1 MVRGF
6 LLSLSGALLLT
17 GCTAQADEAVEPV
30 VQSSAIPSETE
41 APEKSPEEEAVDT
54 YLRFWDAIVLA
65 SAEMDP
71 DHPDL
76 EKYAVDQALELAQR
90 GVQGVADAGEGM
102 EGEPVPT
109 PEVISAEPDGEPR
122 SIVIRDCQGAGDWK
136 VVGEPEP
143 RFDDVRVDARVNR
156 DVFAWRVVEMQLW
169 GDASC

>member
-6 LLSLSGALLLT
+6 LLSLSGVLLLT

-41 APEKSPEEEAVDT
+41 APEKTPEEEAVDT

-76 EKYAVDQALELAQR
+76 EKYAVDQALELAQQGVR
-90 GVQGVADAGEGM
+90 GVAEAGYGM
-102 EGEPVPT
+102 EGGPVPA
-109 PEVISAEPDGEPR
+109 PEVVSAEPTDEPR

-136 VVGEPEP
+136 VVGEAEP
-143 RFDDVRVDARVNR
+143 RSDNVRVDARVNR
-156 DVFAWRVVEMQLW
+156 DVFSWRVVQLQVW
-169 GDASC
+169 GDDSC

>member
-90 GVQGVADAGEGM
+90 GVRGVAEAGYGM
-102 EGEPVPT
+102 EGEPVLA
-109 PEVISAEPDGEPR
+109 PEVVSAEPEGEPT
-122 SIVIRDCQGAGDWK
+122 SIVLRDCKGAGDWK
-136 VVGEPEP
+136 VVGEEAP
-143 RFDDVRVDARVNR
+143 RTDNVRVDARVNR
-156 DVFAWRVVEMQLW
+156 DVFDWWVVEMQIW
-169 GDASC
+169 EAETC

>member
-6 LLSLSGALLLT
+6 LLSLSGVLLLT
-17 GCTAQADEAVEPV
+17 GCTAEADEAVEPV
-30 VQSSAIPSETE
+30 VQSSTIPPETE

-76 EKYAVDQALELAQR
+76 EKYAVDQALELAQQGVR
-90 GVQGVADAGEGM
+90 GVAEAGYGM
-102 EGEPVPT
+102 EGDPVPA
-109 PEVISAEPDGEPR
+109 PEVVSAEPTDEPR

-136 VVGEPEP
+136 VVGEAEP
-143 RFDDVRVDARVNR
+143 RSDNVRVDARVNR
-156 DVFAWRVVEMQLW
+156 DVFSWRVVQLQVW
-169 GDASC
+169 GDDSC

>member
-1 MVRGF
+1 MRGF

-41 APEKSPEEEAVDT
+41 APEKTPEEEAVDT

-76 EKYAVDQALELAQR
+76 EKYAADQALELAQQGVR
-90 GVQGVADAGEGM
+90 GVAEAGYGM
-102 EGEPVPT
+102 EGEPVPA
-109 PEVISAEPDGEPR
+109 PEVVSAEPTDEPR

-136 VVGEPEP
+136 VVGEAEP
-143 RFDDVRVDARVNR
+143 RSDNVRVDARVNR
-156 DVFAWRVVEMQLW
+156 DVFSWRVVQLQVW
-169 GDASC
+169 GDDSC

>member
-76 EKYAVDQALELAQR
+76 EKYAVDQALELAQQGVR
-90 GVQGVADAGEGM
+90 GVAEAGYGM
-102 EGEPVPT
+102 EGDPVPA
-109 PEVISAEPDGEPR
+109 PEVVSAEPTDEPR

-136 VVGEPEP
+136 VVGEAEP
-143 RFDDVRVDARVNR
+143 RSDNVRVDARVNR
-156 DVFAWRVVEMQLW
+156 DVFSWRVVQLQVW
-169 GDASC
+169 GDDSC

>member
-6 LLSLSGALLLT
+6 LLSLSGVLLLT
-17 GCTAQADEAVEPV
+17 GCTAEADEAVKPV

-41 APEKSPEEEAVDT
+41 APEKTPEEEAVDT

-76 EKYAVDQALELAQR
+76 EKYAVDQALELAQQGVR
-90 GVQGVADAGEGM
+90 GVAEAGYGM
-102 EGEPVPT
+102 EGEPVPA
-109 PEVISAEPDGEPR
+109 PEVVSAEPTDEPR

-136 VVGEPEP
+136 VVGEAEP
-143 RFDDVRVDARVNR
+143 RSDNVRVDARVNR
-156 DVFAWRVVEMQLW
+156 DVFSWRVVQLQVW
-169 GDASC
+169 GDDSC